1 MASISSLTAQTGAG
15 VADGDLFVTVD
26 ISDTSLAPTGT
37 DKKITRLEL
46 QRAIA
51 PAWTTFAAATAQS
64 GSLATTGYAKFL
76 LLGKTMHVAAF
87 LVAASAGTL
96 GNAVVLG
103 LPSSADSPNGYQP
116 AIGTSGLLGVGYLF
130 AFTGPTGYVASCYY
144 ASGTTSPAARFR
156 RADQADTN
164 DMGVSPNQA
173 FGVGGAMQVNLTYEV
188 L

>member
-1 MASISSLTAQTGAG
+1 MTSISSLPSQTGAG
-15 VADGDLFVTVD
+15 AAAADLFVTVD
-26 ISDTSLAPTGT
+26 VSDTSLAPTGT
-37 DKKITRLEL
+37 DKSLSLLEL

-51 PAWTTFAAATAQS
+51 PAWSTFAAATAQG
-64 GSLATTGYAKFL
+64 GSLATTGYAKFQL
-76 LLGKTMHVAAF
+76 VGKTMHVSAF
-87 LVAASAGTL
+87 LVAANAGTL

-103 LPSSADSPNGYQP
+103 LPSSTDSPNGYQP
-116 AIGTSGLLGVGYLF
+116 AIGTSGMLGLGYLF

-156 RADQADTN
+156 RADQADAN

-173 FGVGGAMQVNLTYEV
+173 FGVGGSMQVNLTYEV